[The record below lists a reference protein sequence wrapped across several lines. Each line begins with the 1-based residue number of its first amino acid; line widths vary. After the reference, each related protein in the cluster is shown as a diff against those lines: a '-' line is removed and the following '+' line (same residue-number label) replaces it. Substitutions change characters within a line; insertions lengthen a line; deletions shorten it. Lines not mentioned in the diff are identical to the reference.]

1 VHRYNQT
8 LDMISASFAEPDIFA
23 IDGDAEVSCFNYSSL
38 QNNFVQ
44 EHNTIVWSVATTL
57 VW

>member
-1 VHRYNQT
+1 MQRYNQT
-8 LDMISASFAEPDIFA
+8 LDMTSASFAEPDLFP
-23 IDGDAEVSCFNYSSL
+23 IDGDIEVSCFIYSSL